1 MGVGLNTLY
10 HRFLS
15 KSSTVCC
22 EFGAGG
28 GPLEL
33 YEGTK
38 QDRKLIFSNEFM
50 GYDRRDEAFFL
61 AGKPSTDISSDGAKS
76 FSAGVSGSLL
86 LSTYS
91 SRRHTNYTCFSFR
104 RSDHDQ
110 VILHGVYVETLH
122 AVMPRLTKCRKG
134 NKPKSNLT
142 LLLEVPQ
149 SIQGLR

>member
-33 YEGTK
+33 SEGTK

-50 GYDRRDEAFFL
+50 GYDRRAEAFFL
-61 AGKPSTDISSDGAKS
+61 EGKPSTDISSNGAKS
-76 FSAGVSGSLL
+76 FSAGVGISSVVDIFF
-86 LSTYS
+86 STAYQL
-91 SRRHTNYTCFSFR
+91 YMLFFS
-104 RSDHDQ
+104 
-110 VILHGVYVETLH
+110 
-122 AVMPRLTKCRKG
+122 TK
-134 NKPKSNLT
+134 
-142 LLLEVPQ
+142 
-149 SIQGLR
+149 

>member
-33 YEGTK
+33 SEGTK

-50 GYDRRDEAFFL
+50 GYDRRAEAFFL
-61 AGKPSTDISSDGAKS
+61 EGKPSTDISSNGAKS
-76 FSAGVSGSLL
+76 FSADVGISSVVDIFLLDGIPIIHAFLFDEVTMTKSFCMGSTSK
-86 LSTYS
+86 LSMLS
-91 SRRHTNYTCFSFR
+91 
-104 RSDHDQ
+104 
-110 VILHGVYVETLH
+110 
-122 AVMPRLTKCRKG
+122 CRD
-134 NKPKSNLT
+134 
-142 LLLEVPQ
+142 
-149 SIQGLR
+149 